1 MAKRRVGVKFHL
13 VDWLFRM
20 GVVGPGSLR
29 DSWNFRYFRVL
40 FAVDARGEYV
50 EGIYRRGRFFVDALE
65 VACQS
70 ERCELSL
77 DS

>member
-1 MAKRRVGVKFHL
+1 MAKRHGGVKFRL

-29 DSWNFRYFRVL
+29 DSRNFRYFHV
-40 FAVDARGEYV
+40 FFVVDARGEYM
-50 EGIYRRGRFFVDALE
+50 EGIYRRGRFFVDAPE
-65 VACQS
+65 AACQS
-70 ERCELSL
+70 EKCELSL